1 MEKFSIIIP
10 TMWKSELIYQM
21 LLKYN
26 ASEFVAEIIII
37 SNSQLAIDDSLRFS
51 SVNLSK
57 VRFYSTGENNYVNAS
72 WNIGAIMAK
81 HTIILVN
88 DDIMIADINFL
99 LKGIS
104 MRQEYDL
111 IGATVNNLAGFKGL
125 KSWDK
130 EKGFPRKSFGC
141 FMVCRNYIRIPVEL
155 KILCGDN
162 WLFDHAKSVGI
173 IGAGCIQTPISVTI
187 KSDPEFL
194 KIGLED
200 KNVYQRLMTNK
211 EYIS

>member
-37 SNSQLAIDDSLRFS
+37 SNSQIDADLLKVSTL
-51 SVNLSK
+51 NLSK
-57 VRFYSTGENNYVNAS
+57 VIFYSTGRNNYVNAA
-72 WNIGAIMAK
+72 WNVGSMLAK
-81 HTIILVN
+81 YTVVLAN
-88 DDIMIADINFL
+88 DDIIIHNIDLLFL
-99 LKGIS
+99 GIS
-104 MRQEYDL
+104 LYKEYDL
-111 IGATVNNLAGFKGL
+111 IGATVNNLANFKGII
-125 KSWDK
+125 SWDK

-141 FMVCRNYIRIPVEL
+141 FMVCRNYYKIPEVM

-162 WLFDHAKSVGI
+162 WLFDHAKLVGI
-173 IGAGCIQTPISVTI
+173 IGAGYIQTPISVTI

-194 KIGLED
+194 KIGLRD
-200 KNVYQRLMTNK
+200 KDIYRGLFNIV
-211 EYIS
+211 S

>member
-1 MEKFSIIIP
+1 
-10 TMWKSELIYQM
+10 MWKSELIYQM
-21 LLKYN
+21 LPLYQECELV
-26 ASEFVAEIIII
+26 SEIIII
-37 SNSQLAIDDSLRFS
+37 NNSQLTIDLLRVS

-57 VRFYSTGENNYVNAS
+57 VRLYSTSKNNYVNAS
-72 WNIGAIMAK
+72 WNIGSLLAK
-81 HTIILVN
+81 DTVVLAN
-88 DDIMIADINFL
+88 DDIVIDDITFL
-99 LKGIS
+99 LKCIS
-104 MRQEYDL
+104 NRQEYDL
-111 IGATVNNLAGFKGL
+111 IGATVNNLANFTGI